1 MKAMKHFGHIWF
13 IAQKDLKLFVT
24 DRMAL
29 FFFVLFP
36 FLFVTLFSVVLGGI
50 GSEDERLELHLV
62 TEEDR
67 DGISH
72 QIIKAVKTDG
82 ESELEPGE
90 PNITWSDDYEEAYRS
105 LMDEERTGFV
115 VFPEDFTDG
124 VSMGYGASIEV
135 VADPDDTYTRAAHNA
150 LAEGIASNIGSQ
162 QVVSS
167 AITELLLN
175 QWVESPESFARIGQ
189 DIPEILSVQRGVRMR
204 PSLIEYDVEKVG
216 EVEAENPSDFVIP
229 GYLVMF
235 VFMAAAFSAEAIV
248 RERQNRTLERLLATS
263 VKRESIITGLFTG
276 TATKGLVQ
284 IIIFWTV
291 GILVFNMSLGRS
303 LEAVIL
309 LSVLMVIMSSAFAIM
324 LATMA
329 KTQRSAGSIALITS
343 LVLAPLGGCWW
354 PLFITPR
361 WMQFIAKITPH
372 GWATTGFNKL
382 LVFGADFNAVVNEM
396 LALLVFAAAFGVIA
410 IWRFRTSAV

>member
-1 MKAMKHFGHIWF
+1 MKHLGHIWF
-13 IAQKDLKLFVT
+13 IAQKDLKLFIT

-29 FFFVLFP
+29 FFFLLFP
-36 FLFVTLFSVVLGGI
+36 FLFVALFSVVLSDI

-62 TEEDR
+62 TLEDI

-72 QIIKAVKTDG
+72 QIIKAVKTDD
-82 ESELEPGE
+82 ESELDPGE
-90 PNITWSDDYEEAYRS
+90 PNITWGDDYEEAYRS
-105 LMDEERTGFV
+105 LVNEERTGFV
-115 VFPEDFTDG
+115 AFPEDFTDG
-124 VSMGYGASIEV
+124 VAMGYGTNIEV
-135 VADPDDTYTRAAHNA
+135 VTDPDDTYTRAALNS
-150 LAEGIASNIGSQ
+150 LAEAIASNIGLQ
-162 QVVSS
+162 QVVSN
-167 AITELLLN
+167 AITELLLD
-175 QWVESPESFARIGQ
+175 QWIESPDNTARIGQ
-189 DIPEILSVQRGVRMR
+189 DIPKILSVQRGVRMR

-216 EVEAENPSDFVIP
+216 EVEGENPSDFVIP

-263 VKRESIITGLFTG
+263 VKRESIIAGLFAG
-276 TATKGLVQ
+276 TAAKGLVQ
-284 IIIFWTV
+284 ITLFWTV
-291 GILVFNMSLGRS
+291 GLLVFHINLGRS

-309 LSVLMVIMSSAFAIM
+309 LSILMVVMSSAFAIM

-372 GWATTGFNKL
+372 GWANTGFNKL
-382 LVFGADFNAVVNEM
+382 LVFGADFSAVLNEM
-396 LALLVFAAAFGVIA
+396 LALLVFAAVFGIIA

>member
-1 MKAMKHFGHIWF
+1 MKYLGHIWF
-13 IAQKDLKLFVT
+13 IAQKDIKLFVT

-67 DGISH
+67 GGISR
-72 QIIKAVKTDG
+72 QIIKAVETDDVA
-82 ESELEPGE
+82 ELDPGE
-90 PNITWSDDYEEAYRS
+90 PNITWSDDYDEAYLS
-105 LMDEERTGFV
+105 VMDEERAGFV

-124 VSMGYGASIEV
+124 VSMGYGTTIEV
-135 VADPDDTYTRAAHNA
+135 VADPDDTYTRAALNA
-150 LAEGIASNIGSQ
+150 MAEGIGSNIGMQ

-167 AITELLLN
+167 AITELLLD
-175 QWVESPESFARIGQ
+175 QWIESPDSIARMGEN
-189 DIPEILSVQRGVRMR
+189 IPEILSIQRGVRMR

-216 EVEAENPSDFVIP
+216 KVEAENPSDFVIP

-235 VFMAAAFSAEAIV
+235 VFMAAAFSAETIV

-263 VKRESIITGLFTG
+263 VKRESIIAGLFAG
-276 TATKGLVQ
+276 TAAKGLVQ
-284 IIIFWTV
+284 ITIFWTM
-291 GILVFNMSLGRS
+291 GILVFNMNLGRS
-303 LEAVIL
+303 LEAVLL
-309 LSVLMVIMSSAFAIM
+309 LSVLMVVMSSAFAIM

-329 KTQRSAGSIALITS
+329 RTQRSAGSIALITS
-343 LVLAPLGGCWW
+343 LLLAPLGGCWW
-354 PLFITPR
+354 
-361 WMQFIAKITPH
+361 AKITPH

-382 LVFGADFNAVVNEM
+382 LVFGGDFNAVTGEM
-396 LALLVFAAAFGVIA
+396 LALMVFAAIFGIIA
-410 IWRFRTSAV
+410 IWRFRASAV